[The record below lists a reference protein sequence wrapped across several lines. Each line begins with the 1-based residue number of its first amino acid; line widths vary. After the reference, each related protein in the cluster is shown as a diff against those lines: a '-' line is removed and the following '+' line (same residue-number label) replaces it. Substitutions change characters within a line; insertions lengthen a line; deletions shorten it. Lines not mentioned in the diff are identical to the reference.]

1 MKASRLAARLR
12 REAPPHAD
20 ATAFARRPGRLTGV
34 RRGPSGFAMTPL
46 LAASRVPLI
55 DGLGAV
61 ADRYDAILCDVWGVL
76 HNGREAFPPA
86 SEALAAFRRRGGA
99 VALITNAPRPNP
111 PIREQAL
118 RFGVSPDAF
127 DTMVTS
133 GDVAIDLLVER
144 GEAPVYHLGPERD
157 LALIDAAAARSGAR
171 PRLAGIEEATY
182 VLCTGLFDD
191 RAETPDDYADR
202 LKRMASRGL
211 TMICAN
217 PDLVVQRGEKLIY
230 CAGALAQAY
239 EALGGATVYTGKPH
253 RAIYRAALAAAAA
266 VRGAPLDPGRVLA
279 IGDALRTDIL
289 GATAAGLD
297 ALFVTAGIHSE
308 ALHDEDLS
316 VGDEALQ
323 RLFADENA
331 RPIAAIR
338 MLAP

>member
-1 MKASRLAARLR
+1 
-12 REAPPHAD
+12 
-20 ATAFARRPGRLTGV
+20 
-34 RRGPSGFAMTPL
+34 MTPRPT
-46 LAASRVPLI
+46 ASRVPLI
-55 DGLGAV
+55 HGLGAV

-118 RFGVSPDAF
+118 RFGVSQDAF
-127 DTMVTS
+127 DAMVTS
-133 GDVAIDLLVER
+133 GDVAIALVAER
-144 GEAPVYHLGPERD
+144 GDAPVYHLGPERD
-157 LALIDAAAARSGAR
+157 LALIDAAAQRSGAR
-171 PRLAGIEEATY
+171 PRLAGIEEAAY
-182 VLCTGLFDD
+182 ILCTGLFDD
-191 RAETPDDYADR
+191 RVETPEDYADR
-202 LKRMASRGL
+202 LKRLAGRGL
-211 TMICAN
+211 PMICAN
-217 PDLVVQRGEKLIY
+217 PDLIVRRGEKLIY

-239 EALGGATVYTGKPH
+239 EALGGAAVYTGKPH
-253 RAIYRAALAAAAA
+253 PAIYRAALASAAA
-266 VRGAPLDPGRVLA
+266 VRGAPLEPGRVLA
-279 IGDALRTDIL
+279 IGDSLRTDIL
-289 GATAAGLD
+289 GATAVGLD

-316 VGDEALQ
+316 VEDEALQ